1 MGYIVV
7 VYGRRHQQPKYTFFF
22 PFYILFATCSL
33 TLGGAGRDNDG
44 IKGPEIKKRAKKSL
58 QKWPL
63 VGRVVR
69 GGYYF
74 IGAL

>member
-7 VYGRRHQQPKYTFFF
+7 VYGRRHQQPQYSFSL
-22 PFYILFATCSL
+22 FYILFATCSL

-44 IKGPEIKKRAKKSL
+44 IKGPEIKIRAKKSL
-58 QKWPL
+58 SQKWPL